1 MKFFVFLE
9 KWIYF
14 RNKNILCGYK
24 KLLIDLFHNIFWLQ
38 KVYHESKKRARP
50 PILEGFEQKLF
61 YSSSSQRKYHQIKNA
76 DFMRHSTASVSSNVV
91 LFISFSKT
99 LVAN

>member
-14 RNKNILCGYK
+14 QNKNILFRYK
-24 KLLIDLFHNIFWLQ
+24 NLLNDLFHNIFWLQ

-61 YSSSSQRKYHQIKNA
+61 YSNSSQRKYHQIKNA
-76 DFMRHSTASVSSNVV
+76 DFMRRSTAYVSSNVV